1 VRRARRRQGIGV
13 GPRNPAVTAVSA
25 FFPCYNDADAIGKM
39 VHDVYTTLE
48 TLVDDFEVI
57 VVDDGSADDSVMV
70 LHTLQTQYPRLRVI
84 LHPENRGY
92 GAALLSGFANA
103 TKQWVFYTDGDAQY
117 DATEVATVIAAANE
131 TTDIVQG
138 RKIGR
143 GDPLHRKVIGR
154 IYHHVVRFMFNLHVH
169 DTDCDFRL
177 IRHSLLDRVQ
187 LSSPTGCICVEMM
200 FKFERVGAAFVEVPV
215 HHYARPHGRSQFF
228 RIPHIARAAL
238 NLAQLWT
245 RLVVR
250 RRPV

>member
-1 VRRARRRQGIGV
+1 VTPV
-13 GPRNPAVTAVSA
+13 NPAVTAVSA

-48 TLVDDFEVI
+48 KLVDDFDVI
-57 VVDDGSADDSVMV
+57 VVDDGSADDSVAV
-70 LHTLQTQYPRLRVI
+70 LHALQSSYPRLRVVV
-84 LHPENRGY
+84 HPENRGY
-92 GAALLSGFANA
+92 GAALLSGFAHA

-117 DATEVATVIAAANE
+117 DATEVAMLIDAATA

-143 GDPLHRKVIGR
+143 GDPRHRKVIGR
-154 IYHHVVRFMFNLHVH
+154 IYHHVVRLMFNLHVH

-177 IRHSLLDRVQ
+177 IRQSLLERVQ
-187 LSSPTGCICVEMM
+187 LVSTTGCICVEMM
-200 FKFERVGAAFVEVPV
+200 YKFERVGATFVEVPV

-228 RIPHIARAAL
+228 RIPHIARAGL
-238 NLAQLWT
+238 SLIRLWT